1 MLFQKLRAADKN
13 PVFTLR
19 HIKDL
24 PNPVLAATTKHRQR
38 LARHPPPNGERFT
51 ADGPQNDNSAAKS
64 LSAGYSRNTRLHQPP
79 TLLATTADKEREA
92 AAAAARANGD
102 AANGEGS
109 EKAKER
115 DPAAMQPQKEKL
127 DARGQ
132 RNPKEADGFA
142 VAIYPYLADGS
153 EEFDV
158 SVGDTFAIMG
168 KVRRLAFHLQKYAA
182 EKLSLQS
189 KGWWVCHRDFGETT
203 ASSIT
208 TVKSGW
214 VPSGCLLETSA
225 SFTRHDGA
233 TAVGTP
239 IPPEM
244 IVSQSTASTVLM
256 DYAAQTGDEM
266 SLRKGETVRV
276 YKK

>member
-64 LSAGYSRNTRLHQPP
+64 LTAGYSRNTRLHQPP
-79 TLLATTADKEREA
+79 TLLATAADKEREA
-92 AAAAARANGD
+92 AAAAAK
-102 AANGEGS
+102 ANGEDGS
-109 EKAKER
+109 GEGGGEKSRER
-115 DPAAMQPQKEKL
+115 DPSAIQPQKEKL

-132 RNPKEADGFA
+132 RNPQEADGYA

-158 SVGDTFAIMG
+158 TVGDTFAIMG
-168 KVRRLAFHLQKYAA
+168 KVRRGTNKILRTGRWLILRDPEYAHSRKA
-182 EKLSLQS
+182 GGCAIAITARRRPLRSRRSSPAGSRQAACSRRRLRS
-189 KGWWVCHRDFGETT
+189 RDTT
-203 ASSIT
+203 A
-208 TVKSGW
+208 
-214 VPSGCLLETSA
+214 
-225 SFTRHDGA
+225 R
-233 TAVGTP
+233 
-239 IPPEM
+239 
-244 IVSQSTASTVLM
+244 
-256 DYAAQTGDEM
+256 
-266 SLRKGETVRV
+266 RR
-276 YKK
+276 